1 MEDWTRELVH
11 PPQGGLKINDWWQK
25 KLAHLPKK
33 RRRKAAFIMYS
44 AWNIWKERNQ
54 RIFKNKKGTPADVL
68 HEIKMEVE
76 ARRLACGRPELS

>member
-1 MEDWTRELVH
+1 
-11 PPQGGLKINDWWQK
+11 
-25 KLAHLPKK
+25 
-33 RRRKAAFIMYS
+33 MYS

-54 RIFKNKKGTPADVL
+54 QTFKNKKGTPADVL